1 MLRSERGPSTRG
13 VGVTSIRA
21 ASARIARR
29 LEAPTDVEHRHP
41 ASVEELAETLSQAS
55 SEGRTVLVWG
65 GGTHQGYGYRVSPD
79 LVVFTDG
86 LATIV
91 EWEPDDLTVVVEG
104 GMTVAGL
111 ESRLAT
117 RGQTAVLAEL
127 PATGTVGGALAA
139 GISAYRRGRF
149 GPTRDRI
156 LEVTLV
162 TGDGRVVR
170 AGGRVVKNVTGYDL
184 ARLAVGS
191 FGRLGVIV
199 SACLKLWPLPQVS
212 ATVTLDG
219 DLGNQVYRPLA
230 VLEEPRKSSVYLA
243 GTEEEVAAQIAR
255 LPGESQP
262 GLVWPELPSGP
273 WTWSLRVPPAT
284 AVGFVSALPDDF
296 VHQVGVGEISFTTED
311 TQGMEDLRTKVE
323 AAGGSLVVTGRPP
336 GGEFEPWGRPPAGI
350 EIQSRLAAAFDPA
363 RILNPGRL
371 PGRI

>member
-1 MLRSERGPSTRG
+1 MFRSERDASAWG

-21 ASARIARR
+21 ASARIARQ
-29 LEAPTDVEHRHP
+29 LEAPSDVEHRHP
-41 ASVEELAETLSQAS
+41 ASVGELAETLSQAS

-65 GGTHQGYGYRVSPD
+65 GGTHQGYGYPLSPD
-79 LVVFTDG
+79 LVVFIDG

-111 ESRLAT
+111 EARLAT
-117 RGQTAVLAEL
+117 RGQSAVLAEV
-127 PATGTVGGALAA
+127 PGAGTVGGALAA
-139 GISAYRRGRF
+139 GISGYRRGRF

-156 LEVTLV
+156 LEITLV
-162 TGDGRVVR
+162 TGDGRIVR

-199 SACLKLWPLPQVS
+199 SACLKLWPLPQTS

-219 DLGNQVYRPLA
+219 HFGNEVYRPLA

-243 GTEEEVAAQIAR
+243 GTEEEVAAQVAR

-262 GLVWPELPSGP
+262 GLFWPELPSGP
-273 WTWSLRVPPAT
+273 WTWSLRVPPAM
-284 AVGFVSALPDDF
+284 AADFVPTLPADF
-296 VHQVGVGEISFTTED
+296 VHQVGVGEISFNTED
-311 TQGMEDLRTKVE
+311 TRGMEDLRTKVE
-323 AAGGSLVVTGRPP
+323 ATGGSLVVTGRPP
-336 GGEFEPWGRPPAGI
+336 DGDFEPWGAPPPGI
-350 EIQSRLAAAFDPA
+350 EIQARLTAAFDPA

>member
-1 MLRSERGPSTRG
+1 MFRSERDPSTWG

-21 ASARIARR
+21 ASARVARR

-41 ASVEELAETLSQAS
+41 GSVPELAETLSQAS
-55 SEGRTVLVWG
+55 SEGRTVLLWG
-65 GGTHQGYGYRVSPD
+65 GGTHQGYGYPLSPD

-91 EWEPDDLTVVVEG
+91 DWEPDDLTVVVEG
-104 GMTVAGL
+104 GMTVAAL
-111 ESRLAT
+111 EARLAT
-117 RGQTAVLAEL
+117 RGQSAILAEV
-127 PATGTVGGALAA
+127 PGASTVGGALAA
-139 GISAYRRGRF
+139 GISGYRRGRF

-199 SACLKLWPLPQVS
+199 SACLKLWPLPRAS
-212 ATVTLDG
+212 ATVTLDR
-219 DLGNQVYRPLA
+219 DFANEVYRPLA
-230 VLEEPRKSSVYLA
+230 VLEESRQSSVYLA
-243 GTEEEVAAQIAR
+243 GTEEEVAAQVAR

-262 GLVWPELPSGP
+262 GLLWPGPQSGP
-273 WTWSLRVPPAT
+273 WTWSLRVPPSM
-284 AVGFVSALPDDF
+284 AVDF
-296 VHQVGVGEISFTTED
+296 VPSLPADFIHQVGVGEISFSTED
-311 TQGMEDLRTKVE
+311 TQGMEELRSKVE
-323 AAGGSLVVTGRPP
+323 ATNGRLVVTGRPP
-336 GGEFEPWGRPPAGI
+336 GEEFEPWGSIPPGI
-350 EIQSRLAAAFDPA
+350 EIQARLTAAFDPA